1 MRPTFDE
8 KHRAKATSTGRDTPQ
23 RARLSNTKMEI
34 TCLMCFGR
42 LLLEVI
48 FYGKFFL
55 NLTDQMLFGL
65 FFGAFCLTFRG
76 HKAGL
81 FTHIDFL
88 LF

>member
-1 MRPTFDE
+1 MKNIERN
-8 KHRAKATSTGRDTPQ
+8 ASSTGRDTPQ

-34 TCLMCFGR
+34 TCLMLNGR

-55 NLTDQMLFGL
+55 NLTKQILFVL
-65 FFGAFCLTFRG
+65 FFSAFCLALKG

-81 FTHIDFL
+81 TFTHIDFL
-88 LF
+88 LS